1 MKTHAVR
8 GYDDDTYGESFA
20 DVYDDWYA
28 DVSDAAALVALV
40 EAEARAAAQRS
51 GGDPPVAVELGVGTG
66 RLAVPLS
73 LTGVAV
79 VGIDT
84 SAAMLERLSAKSAA
98 AGTAVRSLRGDMVD
112 ALAGLAGQ
120 PCHVVFVA
128 YNTLFSLPTSER
140 QQGCFDAAAAAL
152 VPGGCFIVEAFVPVE
167 PDGEP
172 LEGGGAGRQA
182 ASRRSA
188 TVGVRSVA
196 ADRVVLRVDVADP
209 AAQRAEG
216 QYVEIT
222 ESGGIR
228 LRPWS
233 IRWSTPAQLD
243 EMAGRA
249 GLRLR
254 QRHADASG
262 TPFDADSDRHV
273 SLYERPGEP
282 A

>member
-1 MKTHAVR
+1 MKTHPVR
-8 GYDDDTYGESFA
+8 GYDDDTYGDSFA

-28 DVSDAAALVALV
+28 DVSDAAAMVALV

-51 GGDPPVAVELGVGTG
+51 GDDTPVAVELGVGTG
-66 RLAVPLS
+66 RLAVPLA
-73 LTGVAV
+73 LTGVTV

-84 SAAMLERLSAKSAA
+84 SAAMLERLGAKSAA
-98 AGTAVRSLRGDMVD
+98 AGTAVRAVRGDMAE
-112 ALAGLAGQ
+112 ALAGLAGER
-120 PCHVVFVA
+120 CHTVFVA
-128 YNTLFSLPTSER
+128 YNTLFSLPTQER

-172 LEGGGAGRQA
+172 PDGSNDTRQPTPP
-182 ASRRSA
+182 RSA

-243 EMAGRA
+243 EMAVRA

-254 QRHADASG
+254 HRHADASG
-262 TPFDADSDRHV
+262 TPFDAESDRHV
-273 SLYERPGEP
+273 SLYERPGET